1 MKKYGLLVFIIA
13 LAVGFIVNSF
23 YPRSPDSD
31 KSAVAGETYKTE
43 VREFSGFTKIEAS
56 GSLNV
61 VIVVGK
67 DFKVELE
74 SSKKELAEIV
84 TEADGD
90 TLKIHSK
97 KDWSISKTEVAVRI
111 SLPKLVAAEIS
122 GNSIAVIS
130 NVKSEDLSLKLN
142 GASSI
147 KISGEAENVEIIAN
161 GASKIEAENLK
172 TKNTACKIHGSSTA
186 VINASNSL
194 DANAY
199 GSSNVLFGGNPKT
212 VKQNTSGASFVRKK

>member
-1 MKKYGLLVFIIA
+1 MKKSGVLTFAATLLISFI
-13 LAVGFIVNSF
+13 AVYF
-23 YPRSPDSD
+23 YIRPNTVE
-31 KSAVAGETYKTE
+31 KNTVGETYKSET
-43 VREFSGFTKIEAS
+43 REFSNFTKIEAS

-84 TEADGD
+84 TEADSD
-90 TLKIHSK
+90 ILKIHSK

-147 KISGEAENVEIIAN
+147 KISGEAENAVIIAN

-172 TKNTACKIHGSSTA
+172 TKNTIIEIHGSSTA

-212 VKQNTSGASFVRKK
+212 VQQNTSGASSVRKK